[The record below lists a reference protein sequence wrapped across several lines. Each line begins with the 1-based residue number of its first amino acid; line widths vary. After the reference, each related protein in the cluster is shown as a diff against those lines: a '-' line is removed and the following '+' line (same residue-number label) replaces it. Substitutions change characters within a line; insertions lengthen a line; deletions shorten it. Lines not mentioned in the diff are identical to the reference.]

1 MNRIRISLSIII
13 AAALCWGC
21 AAKKEEDRGS
31 SSAASAQDKAMLEK
45 KVLGAY
51 GVDGSDYLFSKG
63 TMQLSRR
70 YSGRTVEFSML
81 DLENKGIYSLSGV
94 RTEVVKGDNFQTVFT
109 VTRSKTKEKELTS
122 VVRVLAISG
131 DTLWLK
137 SSKDAY
143 FIVKK

>member
-1 MNRIRISLSIII
+1 MISSRISLALIL
-13 AAALCWGC
+13 AAALFWGC
-21 AAKKEEDRGS
+21 AANKEEDRGS
-31 SSAASAQDKAMLEK
+31 SGTSAQDKAILEK

-51 GVDGSDYLFSKG
+51 GVDGNDYVFSRG

-70 YSGRTVEFSML
+70 YSGRNVEFSML

-109 VTRSKTKEKELTS
+109 VTKSKTKQVELTS
-122 VVRVLAISG
+122 VVKVLAVSG